1 MTARPLRA
9 PVRESRLRVIS
20 GQRTRRPA
28 TAPWIAVT
36 LIAVAAFLALIGT
49 RTALDR
55 AAFELAEMDK
65 SIAQEASINQ
75 RIRID
80 IAELENPAR
89 IAPLAEEMGLVIP
102 VERQQLLVE
111 GVDRQDGFADP
122 SYLAALNVDSPGPSS

>member
-9 PVRESRLRVIS
+9 PVRDSRLRVIS

-28 TAPWIAVT
+28 TAPWVAITIIA
-36 LIAVAAFLALIGT
+36 IAAFLALIGT

-65 SIAQEASINQ
+65 AIAEEASINQ
-75 RIRID
+75 RLRIE

-102 VERQQLLVE
+102 TEREQLLVG
-111 GVDRQDGFADP
+111 GVGREDGFVDP
-122 SYLAALNVDSPGPSS
+122 SYTAALSADSSGPSS

>member
-9 PVRESRLRVIS
+9 PVRDSRLRVIS

-28 TAPWIAVT
+28 TAPWVAVT
-36 LIAVAAFLALIGT
+36 VIAIAAFLALIGT

-65 SIAQEASINQ
+65 AIAEEASINQ
-75 RIRID
+75 RLRIE

-102 VERQQLLVE
+102 TEREQLLVG
-111 GVDRQDGFADP
+111 GVGREDGIVDP
-122 SYLAALNVDSPGPSS
+122 SYMAALSTDSSGPSS